1 MHAVAIMAWLVALK
15 VRRDKHHGMAGR
27 NGIDALAR
35 RRAAN
40 QSAVHAYAWTAQNV
54 RRYCVGEVR

>member
-1 MHAVAIMAWLVALK
+1 MDWP
-15 VRRDKHHGMAGR
+15 DET
-27 NGIDALAR
+27 GIDALAR

-40 QSAVHAYAWTAQNV
+40 QSAVRTYAWAAQNV